1 MTSSYKVD
9 WFYYMECIDTVWK
22 PTFSISPE

>member
-9 WFYYMECIDTVWK
+9 WFYYMEWK